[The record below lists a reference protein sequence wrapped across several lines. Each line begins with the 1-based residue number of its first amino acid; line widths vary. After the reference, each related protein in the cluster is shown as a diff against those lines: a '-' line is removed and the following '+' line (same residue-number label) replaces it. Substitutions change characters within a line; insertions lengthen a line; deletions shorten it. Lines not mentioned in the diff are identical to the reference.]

1 MKPAR
6 SHAGFLI
13 AAEVSAVLMLTAM
26 TVYSA
31 VLVKEAAVP
40 PALVS
45 VRRIPSPTPAPPP
58 IPAPR
63 AVRPPM
69 IIAQRFIVDPG
80 FDATRIYE
88 FRADRIERAFERR
101 LGRLTAV
108 PLPVVFEDV
117 PEPIRREPIPTTV
130 VADTDARWFD
140 GRMITPSRTIRMR
153 VTAYS
158 PDSQSCGEYADGMT
172 ATLHSVWTNGMNL
185 AAADT
190 GVLPYGSM
198 ISVPG
203 YDAGRVVPVLDCGG
217 AIKGHRL
224 DVLFAE
230 HEQALQWGVRE
241 LDVVVWA
248 FADGSPIDNP
258 RERR

>member
-1 MKPAR
+1 
-6 SHAGFLI
+6 
-13 AAEVSAVLMLTAM
+13 
-26 TVYSA
+26 
-31 VLVKEAAVP
+31 
-40 PALVS
+40 
-45 VRRIPSPTPAPPP
+45 
-58 IPAPR
+58 
-63 AVRPPM
+63 
-69 IIAQRFIVDPG
+69 
-80 FDATRIYE
+80 
-88 FRADRIERAFERR
+88 
-101 LGRLTAV
+101 
-108 PLPVVFEDV
+108 
-117 PEPIRREPIPTTV
+117 
-130 VADTDARWFD
+130 
-140 GRMITPSRTIRMR
+140 MR

-158 PDSQSCGEYADGMT
+158 PDSRSCGDYADGMT

-190 GVLPYGSM
+190 SVLPYGSM

-203 YDAGRVVPVLDCGG
+203 YDSGRVIPVLDCGG

-230 HEQALQWGVRE
+230 HEQALRWGVKE